1 MGNEILNSPSTETQK
16 KEKRNS
22 IIITICVILAAAL
35 VIGLT
40 VFNRL
45 TDTGYF
51 LRSQTAAESENFE
64 VDGAMM
70 TYFFHSNYQSY
81 ASYASYL
88 GIDTSVSLKAQECS
102 LYSSSESGYTYTWF
116 DYFASLSQSYVN
128 ELLALCEAA
137 KANGVSLDQAD
148 YDSIDASIASLT
160 AVAESYGYTIN
171 QYLITAFGA
180 GINTKDVKNC
190 MELTALAAKY
200 STDFTA
206 SLSYSDEQLEAYYD
220 ANKASFEGVDVIA
233 ITIPA
238 NTYQETDADGNPV
251 GDATSASKTAQEKAE
266 ALAVSASADE
276 FNAGI
281 RDFLLNDRGN
291 PEENVDAMVEQC
303 YSVHVTASA
312 LSSAAEWAFS
322 AKVGDTYVSGGA
334 GASQYTVYYL
344 AKTAYRDD
352 TPGRN
357 IRHIL
362 FTNTT
367 YADDAKVNEVYA
379 EWEAAGFT
387 EAKFLEL
394 NNLYNEDGSI
404 TSGGLYEN
412 VQPGQMV
419 TEFNDWMFDD
429 SRKTGDH
436 GIVETTYGWHIMYYV
451 GEGERAAWQT
461 EAVAALQNN
470 DYTKMVEQYS
480 ANITFNTNMLYEI
493 NA

>member
-1 MGNEILNSPSTETQK
+1 MGNEIQTAAPVDAK

-22 IIITICVILAAAL
+22 IIITICVILAAVL

-51 LRSQTAAESENFE
+51 LRSETAAESENFE

-70 TYFFHSNYQSY
+70 TYFFHSNYQAY
-81 ASYASYL
+81 AGYSSYL
-88 GIDTSVSLKAQECS
+88 GFDPGISLKAQECS
-102 LYSSSESGYTYTWF
+102 LSQGATWF
-116 DYFASLSQSYVN
+116 DYFASLTQSYVN

-137 KANGVSLDQAD
+137 KANGVTLDDAD
-148 YDSIDASIASLT
+148 RASIDGSIESLS
-160 AVAESYGYTIN
+160 AMAESYGYSIN

-190 MELTALAAKY
+190 MELTALASKY
-200 STDFTA
+200 STQYMA
-206 SLSYSDEQLEAYYD
+206 SLSYSDEQLDAYYD
-220 ANKASFEGVDVIA
+220 ANKASFEGVDLIA

-251 GDATSASKTAQEKAE
+251 GDATAASTTAKAKADE
-266 ALAVSASADE
+266 LAAASSADE
-276 FNAGI
+276 FNAAI
-281 RDFLLNDRGN
+281 RDFLKNDRGSA
-291 PEENVDAMVEQC
+291 EEDLDAMVEQC
-303 YSVHVTASA
+303 YSEHITATQLGA
-312 LSSAAEWAFS
+312 DAEWAFS
-322 AKVGDTYVSGGA
+322 ASVGDTYVSGGA
-334 GASQYTVYYL
+334 GASQYKVYYL
-344 AKTAYRDD
+344 AKEAYRDD

-362 FTNTT
+362 FTNST

-387 EAKFLEL
+387 EEKFLEL
-394 NNLYNEDGSI
+394 NALYNEDSSI
-404 TSGGLYEN
+404 TNGGLYEN

-419 TEFNDWMFDD
+419 TEFNDWMFDA

-436 GIVETTYGWHIMYYV
+436 GIVETTYGWHIMYYA
-451 GEGERAAWQT
+451 GESEHAAWQT
-461 EAVAALQNN
+461 EAIAALQNA
-470 DYTKMVEQYS
+470 DYTKHIEQYS
-480 ANITFNTNMLYEI
+480 TGITFNNEVLAGI

>member
-1 MGNEILNSPSTETQK
+1 MGNENLTSTAAETQGK
-16 KEKRNS
+16 NKRNS

-81 ASYASYL
+81 AAYASYL
-88 GIDTSVSLKAQECS
+88 GIDTSYSLKAQACS
-102 LYSSSESGYTYTWF
+102 LYESSNTYTWF
-116 DYFASLSQSYVN
+116 DYFASLTQSYVN

-137 KANGVSLDQAD
+137 KANGMSLDAAD
-148 YDSIDASIASLT
+148 HDAIDASLSSLEAS
-160 AVAESYGYTIN
+160 ANAYGYTIN

-190 MELTALAAKY
+190 LEMTALASKY
-200 STDFTA
+200 SNEFTA
-206 SLSYSDEQLEAYYD
+206 SLSYSDDRLEAYYD
-220 ANKASFEGVDVIA
+220 ANKASFEGVDVIV

-238 NTYQETDADGNPV
+238 STYQETDADGNPI
-251 GDATSASKTAQEKAE
+251 GDATAASTTAQAKAE
-266 ALAVSASADE
+266 ALAASTSIDE

-281 RDFLLNDRGN
+281 REFLLNDRN
-291 PEENVDAMVEQC
+291 SSEDEVDSMVEQC
-303 YSVHVTASA
+303 YSVHVTAA
-312 LSSAAEWAFS
+312 NLGTAADWAFS
-322 AKVGDTYVSGGA
+322 ASVGDTYVSGGA
-334 GASQYTVYYL
+334 GASQYTVCYL
-344 AKTAYRDD
+344 VKQAYRDD

-367 YADDAKVNEVYA
+367 YADDAKANEVYA

-387 EAKFLEL
+387 EEKFLEL
-394 NNLYNEDGSI
+394 NNLYNEDSSI
-404 TSGGLYEN
+404 STGGLYEN

-419 TEFNDWMFDD
+419 TEFNDWMFDA

-451 GEGERAAWQT
+451 GESDRAAWQA
-461 EAVAALQNN
+461 EAISALQNAE
-470 DYTKMVEQYS
+470 YTEMIEKYS
-480 ANITFNTNMLYEI
+480 TGITFNTEAMYEI

>member
-1 MGNEILNSPSTETQK
+1 MGNEILNSPSIETQK
-16 KEKRNS
+16 KEKRNT
-22 IIITICVILAAAL
+22 IIITVCVILAAAL

-70 TYFFHSNYQSY
+70 TYFFHSNFQTY

-88 GIDTSVSLKAQECS
+88 GIDTTVSLKAQECS
-102 LYSSSESGYTYTWF
+102 LSQGATWF
-116 DYFASLSQSYVN
+116 DYFASISQSYVN

-137 KANGVSLDQAD
+137 KANGVALDDAD
-148 YDSIDASIASLT
+148 YASIDASIDSLT
-160 AVAESYGYTIN
+160 ATAESYGYSIN

-180 GINTKDVKNC
+180 AVNVDDVKNC

-206 SLSYSDEQLEAYYD
+206 SLSYSDEQLDAYYD

-251 GDATSASKTAQEKAE
+251 GDATAASKTAQEKAN
-266 ALAVSASADE
+266 ALAASANVDE

-291 PEENVDAMVEQC
+291 PEENIDAMVEQC
-303 YSVHVTASA
+303 YSEHVTASA

-322 AKVGDTYVSGGA
+322 AKVGDTYVSGGD

-394 NNLYNEDGSI
+394 NNQYNEDSSI
-404 TSGGLYEN
+404 TNGGLYEN
-412 VQPGQMV
+412 VLPGQMV
-419 TEFNDWMFDD
+419 PEFNDWMFDD

-451 GEGERAAWQT
+451 GESERAAWQA
-461 EAVAALQNN
+461 EAIGALQNA

-480 ANITFNTNMLYEI
+480 ANITFNTEMLYQI

>member
-1 MGNEILNSPSTETQK
+1 MGNETKQMTPLEAQM

-22 IIITICVILAAAL
+22 IIITVCVILAAAL

-51 LRSQTAAESENFE
+51 LRSKTAAESENYE

-81 ASYASYL
+81 AGYASYL
-88 GIDTSVSLKAQECS
+88 GFDTGISLKAQECS
-102 LYSSSESGYTYTWF
+102 LYESGSGYTWF
-116 DYFASLSQSYVN
+116 DYFAALSQSYVN

-137 KANGVSLDQAD
+137 KANGVTLDDAD
-148 YDSIDASIASLT
+148 KASIDASIDNLT
-160 AVAESYGYTIN
+160 AMAEAYGYTIN

-190 MELTALAAKY
+190 MELTALASKY
-200 STDFTA
+200 STQYMA

-238 NTYQETDADGNPV
+238 STYQETDADGNPI
-251 GDATSASKTAQEKAE
+251 GNASGFSAAAE
-266 ALAVSASADE
+266 AKAKEIAAAGSADE
-276 FNAGI
+276 FNAAI
-281 RDFLLNDRGN
+281 RDYLLNDRGN
-291 PEENVDAMVEQC
+291 AEEDLDAMVEQC
-303 YSVHVTASA
+303 YSEHVTASA
-312 LSSAAEWAFS
+312 LSSAADWAFS
-322 AKVGDTYVSGGA
+322 ASVGDTYVSGGS

-367 YADDAKVNEVYA
+367 YADDTAANEVYA

-387 EAKFLEL
+387 EEKFLEL
-394 NNLYNEDGSI
+394 NNLYNEDSSI
-404 TSGGLYEN
+404 TNGGLYEN
-412 VQPGQMV
+412 VQEGQMV
-419 TEFNDWMFDD
+419 TEFNDWMFDA

-436 GIVETTYGWHIMYYV
+436 GIVETTYGWHIMYYA
-451 GEGERAAWQT
+451 GESEYAAWQA
-461 EAVAALQNN
+461 EALSALQNN
-470 DYTKMVEQYS
+470 DYTKMVEQYA
-480 ANITFNTNMLYEI
+480 ANTTFDSEVMYKI

>member
-1 MGNEILNSPSTETQK
+1 MGNENLNGAPVDAR
-16 KEKRNS
+16 KEKRNA
-22 IIITICVILAAAL
+22 IIITVCVILAAAL

-51 LRSQTAAESENFE
+51 LRSETAAESENFE

-70 TYFFHSNYQSY
+70 TYFFHSNYQTY

-88 GIDTSVSLKAQECS
+88 GFDTGVSLKAQECS
-102 LYSSSESGYTYTWF
+102 LSQGATWF
-116 DYFASLSQSYVN
+116 DYFASLAQSYVN

-137 KANGVSLDQAD
+137 KANGVTLDDAD
-148 YDSIDASIASLT
+148 YTAIDDSIANLT
-160 AVAESYGYTIN
+160 AMAESYGYSIN

-190 MELTALAAKY
+190 MELTALASKY
-200 STDFTA
+200 STQYMA
-206 SLSYSDEQLEAYYD
+206 SLTYSDEQLDAYYD
-220 ANKASFEGVDVIA
+220 ANKASFEGVDLIA

-238 NTYQETDADGNPV
+238 STYQETDADGNPV
-251 GDATSASKTAQEKAE
+251 GDATAASTAAE
-266 ALAVSASADE
+266 AKANELAAAASADE

-281 RDFLLNDRGN
+281 RDFLKNDRGSA
-291 PEENVDAMVEQC
+291 EENLDAMVEQC
-303 YSVHVTASA
+303 YSEHITATQLGA
-312 LSSAAEWAFS
+312 DAEWAFS
-322 AKVGDTYVSGGA
+322 ASVGDTYVSGGA
-334 GASQYTVYYL
+334 GASQYKVYYL
-344 AKTAYRDD
+344 AKEAYRDD

-387 EAKFLEL
+387 EEKFIEL
-394 NNLYNEDGSI
+394 NNFYNEDSSI
-404 TSGGLYEN
+404 TNGGLYEN

-419 TEFNDWMFDD
+419 TEFNDWMFDA

-451 GEGERAAWQT
+451 GESEYAAWQA
-461 EAVAALQNN
+461 EAIAALQNN
-470 DYTKMVEQYS
+470 DYTKHIEQYS
-480 ANITFNTNMLYEI
+480 ANITFNDEAMYKI

>member
-1 MGNEILNSPSTETQK
+1 MGNEIQTAAPVDAK

-22 IIITICVILAAAL
+22 IIITICVILAAVL
-35 VIGLT
+35 IIGLT

-51 LRSQTAAESENFE
+51 LRSETAAESENFE

-70 TYFFHSNYQSY
+70 TYFFHSNYQAY
-81 ASYASYL
+81 AGYSSYL
-88 GIDTSVSLKAQECS
+88 GFDPSISLKAQECS
-102 LYSSSESGYTYTWF
+102 LSQGATWF
-116 DYFASLSQSYVN
+116 DYFASLTQSYVN

-137 KANGVSLDQAD
+137 KANGVSIDDAD
-148 YDSIDASIASLT
+148 RASIDGSIESLT
-160 AVAESYGYTIN
+160 AMAESYGYSIN

-180 GINTKDVKNC
+180 GINVKDVKNC
-190 MELTALAAKY
+190 MELTALASKY
-200 STDFTA
+200 STQYMA
-206 SLSYSDEQLEAYYD
+206 SLTYSDEQLDAYYD
-220 ANKASFEGVDVIA
+220 ANKASFEGVDLIG

-238 NTYQETDADGNPV
+238 STYQETDADGNPV
-251 GDATSASKTAQEKAE
+251 GDATSASTAAKAKAE
-266 ALAVSASADE
+266 EIAASASADE
-276 FNAGI
+276 FNAAI

-291 PEENVDAMVEQC
+291 AEEDVDAMVEQC
-303 YSVHVTASA
+303 YTTHVTATQLGA
-312 LSSAAEWAFS
+312 DAEWAFS
-322 AKVGDTYVSGGA
+322 ASVGDTYVSGGD
-334 GASQYTVYYL
+334 GASQYKVFYL
-344 AKTAYRDD
+344 AKAAYRDD

-387 EAKFLEL
+387 EEKFLEL
-394 NNLYNEDGSI
+394 NNLYNEDSSI
-404 TSGGLYEN
+404 TNGGLYEN

-419 TEFNDWMFDD
+419 TEFNDWMFDA

-436 GIVETTYGWHIMYYV
+436 GIVETTYGWHIMYYA
-451 GEGERAAWQT
+451 GESEHAAWQA
-461 EAVAALQNN
+461 EAIAALQNA
-470 DYTKMVEQYS
+470 DYTKHIEQYS
-480 ANITFNTNMLYEI
+480 TGITFNNEVLAGI

>member
-1 MGNEILNSPSTETQK
+1 MGNENLQNTSAVNTA
-16 KEKRNS
+16 KEKRNT
-22 IIITICVILAAAL
+22 IIITVCVILAAVL

-51 LRSQTAAESENFE
+51 LRSETAAESENFE

-81 ASYASYL
+81 AAYASYL
-88 GIDTSVSLKAQECS
+88 GFDTGVSLKAQECS
-102 LYSSSESGYTYTWF
+102 LYASGSGYTWF
-116 DYFASLSQSYVN
+116 DYFASLAQSYVN

-137 KANGVSLDQAD
+137 KANGVTLDDAD
-148 YDSIDASIASLT
+148 KASIDASIDNLSAM
-160 AVAESYGYTIN
+160 AEAYGYSIN

-180 GINTKDVKNC
+180 GINSKDVKNC
-190 MELTALAAKY
+190 LELTALASKY
-200 STDFTA
+200 STQYMA
-206 SLSYSDEQLEAYYD
+206 SLNYSDEQLDAYYD
-220 ANKASFEGVDVIA
+220 ANKANFEGVDVIA

-251 GDATSASKTAQEKAE
+251 GDATSASKKAQEKANE
-266 ALAVSASADE
+266 LAAADSADA
-276 FNAGI
+276 FNSLI
-281 RDFLLNDRGN
+281 RGFLVNDRGN
-291 PEENVDAMVEQC
+291 AEEDADAMVEQC
-303 YSVHVTASA
+303 YSAHVTAA
-312 LSSAAEWAFS
+312 NLASAADWAFS
-322 AKVGDTYVSGGA
+322 ASVGDTYVSGGD

-344 AKTAYRDD
+344 AKTAYRND

-362 FTNTT
+362 FTNTS

-394 NNLYNEDGSI
+394 NNLYNEDSSI
-404 TSGGLYEN
+404 TNGGLYEN
-412 VQPGQMV
+412 VQEGQMV
-419 TEFNDWMFDD
+419 TEFNDWMFDA

-436 GIVETTYGWHIMYYV
+436 GIVETTYGWHIMYYA
-451 GEGERAAWQT
+451 GESEYAAWQA
-461 EAVAALQNN
+461 EAIAALQQN
-470 DYTKMVEQYS
+470 DYTKMVEQYA
-480 ANITFNTNMLYEI
+480 ANTTLNNAAMYKI

>member
-1 MGNEILNSPSTETQK
+1 MGNEILQNTSPEAQK

-22 IIITICVILAAAL
+22 IIITVCVILAAAL
-35 VIGLT
+35 IIGLT

-51 LRSQTAAESENFE
+51 LRNETAAQSENFE

-88 GIDTSVSLKAQECS
+88 GFDPAVSLKAQECS
-102 LYSSSESGYTYTWF
+102 LTQGATWF
-116 DYFASLSQSYVN
+116 EYFASLAQSYVN

-137 KANGVSLDQAD
+137 HANGVTLDDAD
-148 YDSIDASIASLT
+148 KASINASVDNLS
-160 AVAESYGYTIN
+160 AMAEAYGYSLN
-171 QYLITAFGA
+171 QYLVTAFGA
-180 GINTKDVKNC
+180 ALNADDVKNC
-190 MELTALAAKY
+190 LELTALASKY
-200 STDFTA
+200 STQYMA
-206 SLSYSDEQLEAYYD
+206 SLTYSDEQLEAYYD

-238 NTYQETDADGNPV
+238 STYQETDADGNPV
-251 GDATSASKTAQEKAE
+251 GDATSASTAAE
-266 ALAVSASADE
+266 AKANEMAASASADE
-276 FNAGI
+276 FNAAI
-281 RDFLLNDRGN
+281 RDFLVNDRGN
-291 PEENVDAMVEQC
+291 AEENVDAMVEQC
-303 YSVHVTASA
+303 YSEHVTAA
-312 LSSAAEWAFS
+312 NLGSAAEWAFAAS
-322 AKVGDTYVSGGA
+322 VGDTYVSGGT

-344 AKTAYRDD
+344 AKTAYRND

-362 FTNTT
+362 FTNST
-367 YADDAKVNEVYA
+367 YADDAKANEVYA

-387 EAKFLEL
+387 EEKFIEL
-394 NNLYNEDGSI
+394 NSLYNEDSSI
-404 TSGGLYEN
+404 VNGGLYEN
-412 VQPGQMV
+412 VQEGQMV
-419 TEFNDWMFDD
+419 PEFNDWMFDS

-451 GEGERAAWQT
+451 GESEYAAWQA
-461 EAVAALQNN
+461 EALAALQQN
-470 DYTKMVEQYS
+470 DYTKMVEQY
-480 ANITFNTNMLYEI
+480 AAGNTFNNNAMYMI

>member
-1 MGNEILNSPSTETQK
+1 MGNEIQSSVSYDAQK

-45 TDTGYF
+45 SDSGYF

-88 GIDTSVSLKAQECS
+88 GIDTSVSLKAQES
-102 LYSSSESGYTYTWF
+102 AVSEGSTWF
-116 DYFASLSQSYVN
+116 DYFASLTQSYVN

-137 KANGVSLDQAD
+137 KANGVVLDDAD
-148 YDSIDASIASLT
+148 YDSIDASIDSLT
-160 AVAESYGYTIN
+160 AMAESYGYTIN

-180 GINTKDVKNC
+180 GINTKDVENC
-190 MELTALAAKY
+190 MELTALASKY
-200 STDFTA
+200 STQYMA
-206 SLSYSDEQLEAYYD
+206 SLTYSDEQLEAYYD
-220 ANKASFEGVDVIA
+220 ANSADFEGVDVIA
-233 ITIPA
+233 ITIPSS
-238 NTYQETDADGNPV
+238 TYQETDADGNPV
-251 GDATSASKTAQEKAE
+251 GDATAASTAAE
-266 ALAVSASADE
+266 AKANELAAAASEAD
-276 FNAGI
+276 FNAAI
-281 RDFLLNDRGN
+281 RDYLQNDRGN
-291 PEENVDAMVEQC
+291 AEEDLDAMVEQC
-303 YSVHVTASA
+303 YSEHVTAST
-312 LSSAAEWAFS
+312 LGTAADWAFGAS
-322 AKVGDTYVSGGA
+322 VGETYVSGGT

-344 AKTAYRDD
+344 AKEAYRDD
-352 TPGRN
+352 TPGRD

-367 YADDAKVNEVYA
+367 YADDTKANEVYA

-387 EAKFLEL
+387 EEKFIEL
-394 NNLYNEDGSI
+394 NNLYNEDSSI
-404 TSGGLYEN
+404 TNGGLYEN
-412 VQPGQMV
+412 VQEGQMV
-419 TEFNDWMFDD
+419 TEFNDWMFDE

-436 GIVETTYGWHIMYYV
+436 GIVETTYGWHIMYYA
-451 GEGERAAWQT
+451 GESERAAWQA
-461 EAVAALQNN
+461 EAISALQTAE
-470 DYTKMVEQYS
+470 YTEHVEQYS
-480 ANITFNTNMLYEI
+480 TSITFNTEAMYEI

>member
-1 MGNEILNSPSTETQK
+1 MGNEILNSPSAEAQK

-88 GIDTSVSLKAQECS
+88 GIDTSISLKAQECS
-102 LYSSSESGYTYTWF
+102 LYSSSDGYTYTWF
-116 DYFASLSQSYVN
+116 DYFASLTQSYVN

-137 KANGVSLDQAD
+137 KANGVTLDAAD
-148 YDSIDASIASLT
+148 TESIETSIASLEAT
-160 AVAESYGYTIN
+160 AESYGYSLN

-180 GINTKDVKNC
+180 AVNADDVKNC

-200 STDFTA
+200 SNDFTA
-206 SLSYSDEQLEAYYD
+206 SLNYSDEQLEAYYD
-220 ANKASFEGVDVIA
+220 ANKTTFEGVDVIA
-233 ITIPA
+233 ITIPS

-251 GDATSASKTAQEKAE
+251 GDATAASKTAQEKAE
-266 ALAVSASADE
+266 ALAASANVDE

-291 PEENVDAMVEQC
+291 AEADVDAMVEQC
-303 YSVHVTASA
+303 YSEHVTASA
-312 LSSAAEWAFS
+312 LSDAAEWAFS
-322 AKVGDTYVSGGA
+322 AKVGETYVSGGA

-367 YADDAKVNEVYA
+367 YADDAKANEVYA

-387 EAKFLEL
+387 EEKFLEL
-394 NNLYNEDGSI
+394 NNQYNEDSSI
-404 TSGGLYEN
+404 TNGGLYEN
-412 VQPGQMV
+412 VLPGQMV
-419 TEFNDWMFDD
+419 TEFNDWMFDA

-451 GEGERAAWQT
+451 GESERAAWQA
-461 EAVAALQNN
+461 EAISALQSN

-480 ANITFNTNMLYEI
+480 ANITFNTEALYGI

>member
-1 MGNEILNSPSTETQK
+1 MGNEILQNTSPEAQK

-22 IIITICVILAAAL
+22 IIITVCVILAAAL
-35 VIGLT
+35 IIGLT

-51 LRSQTAAESENFE
+51 LRSETAAQSENFE
-64 VDGAMM
+64 VDSAMM

-88 GIDTSVSLKAQECS
+88 GFDPAVSLKAQECS
-102 LYSSSESGYTYTWF
+102 LMQGATWF
-116 DYFASLSQSYVN
+116 DYFASLAQNYVN

-137 KANGVSLDQAD
+137 KANGVTLDDAD
-148 YDSIDASIASLT
+148 KASIDASVDNLSAM
-160 AVAESYGYTIN
+160 AEAYGYSLN
-171 QYLITAFGA
+171 QYLVTAFGA
-180 GINTKDVKNC
+180 ALNANDVKNC
-190 MELTALAAKY
+190 LELTALASKY
-200 STDFTA
+200 STQYMA
-206 SLSYSDEQLEAYYD
+206 SLTYSDEQLDAYYD
-220 ANKASFEGVDVIA
+220 ANKANFEGVDVIA

-251 GDATSASKTAQEKAE
+251 GDATSASTAAE
-266 ALAVSASADE
+266 AKANEMAAAASADE
-276 FNAGI
+276 VNAAI

-291 PEENVDAMVEQC
+291 PEEDIDAMVEQC
-303 YSVHVTASA
+303 YSEHVTAAA
-312 LSSAAEWAFS
+312 LGSAAEWAFS
-322 AKVGDTYVSGGA
+322 ASVGDTYVSGGT

-344 AKTAYRDD
+344 AKTAYRND

-362 FTNTT
+362 FTNST

-387 EAKFLEL
+387 EEKFIEL
-394 NNLYNEDGSI
+394 NNLYNEDSSI
-404 TSGGLYEN
+404 TNGGLYEN
-412 VQPGQMV
+412 VQEGQMV
-419 TEFNDWMFDD
+419 PEFNDWMFDS

-436 GIVETTYGWHIMYYV
+436 GIVETTYGWHIMYYA
-451 GEGERAAWQT
+451 GESEYAAWQA
-461 EAVAALQNN
+461 EALAALQQN
-470 DYTKMVEQYS
+470 DYTKMVEQY
-480 ANITFNTNMLYEI
+480 AAGNTFNNEAMYKI

>member
-1 MGNEILNSPSTETQK
+1 MGNELKQMTPSEAQK

-22 IIITICVILAAAL
+22 IIITVCVILAAAL
-35 VIGLT
+35 IIGLT

-51 LRSQTAAESENFE
+51 LRSETAVESENFE

-88 GIDTSVSLKAQECS
+88 GIDTSVSLKAQACS
-102 LYSSSESGYTYTWF
+102 LDSSGSSTWF

-137 KANGVSLDQAD
+137 KANGVSLDDAD
-148 YDSIDASIASLT
+148 KAAVDASIANLT
-160 AVAESYGYTIN
+160 AMAEAYGYSIN

-180 GINTKDVKNC
+180 AINADDVKNC
-190 MELTALAAKY
+190 LELTALASKY
-200 STDFTA
+200 STQFMA
-206 SLSYSDEQLEAYYD
+206 GLSYSDEQLDAYYD
-220 ANKASFEGVDVIA
+220 ANKANFEGVDLIA

-238 NTYQETDADGNPV
+238 STYQETDADGNPV
-251 GDATSASKTAQEKAE
+251 GNATGFSAAAE
-266 ALAVSASADE
+266 AKANEMAAAGSADE
-276 FNAGI
+276 FNAAI
-281 RDFLLNDRGN
+281 RNFLVNDRGN
-291 PEENVDAMVEQC
+291 AEEEVDAMVEQC
-303 YSVHVTASA
+303 YSAHVTASQ
-312 LSSAAEWAFS
+312 LGTDVAEWAFS
-322 AKVGDTYVSGGA
+322 ASVGDTYVSGGS

-344 AKTAYRDD
+344 AQKAYRDD

-362 FTNTT
+362 FTNTS
-367 YADDAKVNEVYA
+367 YADDSAANAVYA

-387 EAKFLEL
+387 EEKFLEL
-394 NNLYNEDGSI
+394 NNLYNEDSSI
-404 TSGGLYEN
+404 TNGGLYEN
-412 VQPGQMV
+412 VQEGEMV
-419 TEFNDWMFDD
+419 TEFNDWMFDA
-429 SRKTGDH
+429 SRKAGDH

-451 GEGERAAWQT
+451 GESAYAAWQA
-461 EAVAALQNN
+461 EALSALQQN
-470 DYTKMVEQYS
+470 DYTKMVEKY
-480 ANITFNTNMLYEI
+480 AAGITYNAEAIYNI

>member
-1 MGNEILNSPSTETQK
+1 MGKEIQNSASYEAQK

-22 IIITICVILAAAL
+22 IIITICVILAAVL

-40 VFNRL
+40 VYNRL
-45 TDTGYF
+45 TDSGYF

-88 GIDTSVSLKAQECS
+88 GIDTSVSLKAQE
-102 LYSSSESGYTYTWF
+102 SSISEGSTWF
-116 DYFASLSQSYVN
+116 DYFASLTKSYVN

-137 KANGVSLDQAD
+137 KANGLELDDAD
-148 YDSIDASIASLT
+148 MESIDASIDSLSE
-160 AVAESYGYTIN
+160 AANSYGYTIN

-180 GINTKDVKNC
+180 GVNTKDVKNC
-190 MELTALAAKY
+190 LELTALAAKY
-200 STDFTA
+200 STQYTE
-206 SLSYSDEQLEAYYD
+206 SLTYSDEQLEAYYD
-220 ANKASFEGVDVIA
+220 ANSADFEGVDVIA

-238 NTYQETDADGNPV
+238 STYQETDADGNPV
-251 GDATSASKTAQEKAE
+251 GDATSASAAAQAKAE
-266 ALAVSASADE
+266 EIAAAASMDD
-276 FNAGI
+276 FNAAI
-281 RDFLLNDRGN
+281 RDFLVNDRGSS
-291 PEENVDAMVEQC
+291 EEEVDAMVEQC
-303 YSVHVTASA
+303 YSPHVTASA
-312 LSSAAEWAFS
+312 ISDVADWAFS
-322 AKVGDTYVSGGA
+322 ASVGETQVSGGA

-344 AKTAYRDD
+344 AKEAYRDD

-367 YADDAKVNEVYA
+367 YADDTKVNEVYA

-387 EAKFLEL
+387 EEKFLEL
-394 NNLYNEDGSI
+394 NNLYNEDSSI
-404 TSGGLYEN
+404 SNGGLYEN
-412 VQPGQMV
+412 VQEGQMV
-419 TEFNDWMFDD
+419 TEFNDWMFDE

-451 GEGERAAWQT
+451 GESDRAAW
-461 EAVAALQNN
+461 EAEAISALQTA
-470 DYTKMVEQYS
+470 DYTEMVEQYS
-480 ANITFNTNMLYEI
+480 AGNVFTDEVMYEI

>member
-1 MGNEILNSPSTETQK
+1 MGNENLQNTSIENQK

-22 IIITICVILAAAL
+22 IIITICVILAAVL

-51 LRSQTAAESENFE
+51 LRSDTAAESENFE

-81 ASYASYL
+81 AAYASYL
-88 GIDTSVSLKAQECS
+88 GFDPGISLKAQECS
-102 LYSSSESGYTYTWF
+102 LAQGSTWF

-137 KANGVSLDQAD
+137 KANGMTLDDAD
-148 YDSIDASIASLT
+148 KASIDASIDNLT
-160 AVAESYGYTIN
+160 TMAESYGYSIN

-190 MELTALAAKY
+190 LELTALASKY
-200 STDFTA
+200 STQYMA
-206 SLSYSDEQLEAYYD
+206 SLTYSDEQLDAYYD
-220 ANKASFEGVDVIA
+220 ANKTSFEGVDVIA

-251 GDATSASKTAQEKAE
+251 GDATAASTAAE
-266 ALAVSASADE
+266 AKANEMAAAASADE
-276 FNAGI
+276 FNAAI

-291 PEENVDAMVEQC
+291 AEEDVDAMVEQC
-303 YSVHVTASA
+303 YSTHVTAAA
-312 LSSAAEWAFS
+312 LSSAADWAFS
-322 AKVGDTYVSGGA
+322 ASVGDTYVSGGT

-344 AKTAYRDD
+344 AKQAYRDD

-387 EAKFLEL
+387 EEKFLEL
-394 NNLYNEDGSI
+394 NNLYNEDSSI
-404 TSGGLYEN
+404 TNGGLYEN

-419 TEFNDWMFDD
+419 TEFNDWMFDA

-436 GIVETTYGWHIMYYV
+436 GIVETTYGWHIMFYA
-451 GEGERAAWQT
+451 GESEYAAWQA
-461 EAVAALQNN
+461 EAIAALQNN
-470 DYTKMVEQYS
+470 DYTKMIEQY
-480 ANITFNTNMLYEI
+480 AAGTTFNNEVMYEI